1 MARILNFASVLSI
14 YQTGATLDL
23 LPVSFQLR
31 YLNHQPGFCF
41 RSDGHSCGPY
51 ICLIV
56 KSVLLGEKFRFQPH
70 RGRLTIVN
78 DIAQPHPD
86 FQTVTIGIDWLIDF
100 IIVTL

>member
-23 LPVSFQLR
+23 LAFQLR
-31 YLNHQPGFCF
+31 YLNHQSGFCF
-41 RSDGHSCGPY
+41 QSDGHSCGPY

-78 DIAQPHPD
+78 DTAQQHPD